1 MDELKCPGC
10 QQPVGEPVRPGL
22 PLHKKKPISDT
33 DLMICFKCFEI
44 MQGTKEGTLRILTAK
59 ERTYVIL
66 FKPGFIRMLQVCWA
80 AQEPVK
86 NAGN

>member
-10 QQPVGEPVRPGL
+10 QHPVGEPVRPGE

-33 DLMICFKCFEI
+33 DMLICFKCFEV

-59 ERTYVIL
+59 ERTYCIL
-66 FKPGFIRMLQVCWA
+66 FKPGFIQMLRVVWA
-80 AQEPVK
+80 AQGMVK